1 MATAVRYADTVTV
14 SYTAGTNPL
23 QESAGRAAANLDRR
37 AVTNQT
43 AEDNSYWLRDL
54 ALGQVTSV
62 TGTVASGEGF
72 MAVDGSADTAVALSG
87 SWSLT
92 VDLVDAYELTEVKV
106 SPLAG
111 DRLGGFVVEGH
122 DPGSSAWEEL
132 GRITAA
138 GGGSVTV
145 SGSQVRDLVR
155 VRPVT
160 APSAGTSDSV
170 AVLEVFGY
178 ELRQGRSF
186 TMDFS
191 GSLADAGLT
200 QRGLILQHRQW
211 QPGQRRRWLLFRRWP
226 TFAGAAT
233 WTTRPSARPR

>member
-1 MATAVRYADTVTV
+1 MSIKGAVVTLTLATAVRYADTVTV

-160 APSAGTSDSV
+160 APSAEPPTAWRCWRCSDTSC
-170 AVLEVFGY
+170 GK
-178 ELRQGRSF
+178 
-186 TMDFS
+186 
-191 GSLADAGLT
+191 
-200 QRGLILQHRQW
+200 
-211 QPGQRRRWLLFRRWP
+211 
-226 TFAGAAT
+226 GAASR
-233 WTTRPSARPR
+233 WTSRAPWPMRA